1 MKKTCCRG
9 PVKNIPWHIKRV
21 PTALN
26 TAVHRRN
33 IPELYKSGNTLISL
47 LTQNFIVK
55 KPGLPLS
62 RWPPTNPL

>member
-1 MKKTCCRG
+1 MLSRG

-21 PTALN
+21 STALN

-33 IPELYKSGNTLISL
+33 IPELYKSGNTLISF

-55 KPGLPLS
+55 SQGCRS
-62 RWPPTNPL
+62 RGGPPPIPF